1 MLRLALVVCVV
12 AAACKGDKPSPQKQ
26 AAAGPP
32 APAPV
37 ASTCGKAVA
46 KGPISWFEDDY
57 AAALACAKEQK
68 KPLVIDMWAPW
79 CHTCISMQTTVFM
92 DPSFKPLA
100 DKYVWLAMD
109 TDREENAAAV
119 GKLSRSAMPTFY
131 VIGPDEAV
139 LSRFVG
145 AATVAQFKEFLD
157 AGSRALIGGTDA
169 GDAHLVTAQRAL
181 AKGDLESAEA
191 ELVAA
196 LETAPT
202 AWVRRQ
208 EAIWSLQM
216 TKQRRGDTKGCVDVS
231 EQYMPQV
238 GQTAIATNFWA
249 SAFECAGELAKA
261 DKGEAARTAKLRED
275 AVKRLA
281 AVLDDK
287 DAPLSVDD
295 RVEALGYLRDAQ
307 DELGKKSEAKASAER
322 AKKIVDEATASAKT
336 PFEKMTFIWPRADIY
351 VYLGKPLDLVADYEA
366 LAAQLPKEYDP
377 PARLGWL
384 YLKAGK
390 LPEAATWTDK
400 AIALAYGPRKA
411 RVLTQRADI
420 AAAAGDKENE
430 KKYRAEV
437 VKLWESLPEGQ
448 KSADSLARA
457 KAALAAADTPAPTSN
472 H

>member
-1 MLRLALVVCVV
+1 MLRLALVVCVLV
-12 AAACKGDKPSPQKQ
+12 AACKGDKPTPKKEASGGGS
-26 AAAGPP
+26 AVP
-32 APAPV
+32 AKV

-46 KGPISWFEDDY
+46 KGPIAWFEDDY
-57 AAALACAKEQK
+57 ASALACAKEK
-68 KPLVIDMWAPW
+68 NKPLVIDMWAPW

-92 DPSFKPLA
+92 DDAFKPLA
-100 DKYVWLAMD
+100 DKYVWLALD

-119 GKLSRSAMPTFY
+119 GTLSRSAMPTFY
-131 VIGPDEAV
+131 VIGPDEVV

-145 AATVAQFKEFLD
+145 AATVAQFQEFLD

-169 GDAHLVTAQRAL
+169 GDAHLTTAQRAL
-181 AKGDLESAEA
+181 AKGDLESAES

-208 EAIWSLQM
+208 EAIYTLQM
-216 TKQRRGDTKGCVDVS
+216 TKQKRGDTKGCVDVS

-238 GQTAIATNFWA
+238 GHTAIATNFWA
-249 SAFECAGELAKA
+249 TAFQCAGELAG
-261 DKGEAARTAKLRED
+261 DEKGATARTTKLRED

-287 DAPLSVDD
+287 EAPLSVDD

-307 DELGKKSEAKASAER
+307 DELGKKPAAKATAER
-322 AKKIVDEATASAKT
+322 AKKIVDDATAAAKT

-351 VYLGKPLDLVADYEA
+351 AYLGKPLELVADYEA

-411 RVLTQRADI
+411 RVLTQRAEI
-420 AAAAGDKENE
+420 AAAAGDKDTE
-430 KKYRAEV
+430 KKFRAEV
-437 VKLWESLPEGQ
+437 VKQWESLPEGQ
-448 KSADSLARA
+448 RSVESLSKA
-457 KAALAAADTPAPTSN
+457 KAALAAVDAPPKN
-472 H
+472 

>member
-1 MLRLALVVCVV
+1 MLRLALLVCLL
-12 AAACKGDKPSPQKQ
+12 AAACKGDKPSPSKQ
-26 AAAGPP
+26 PSGGSQ

-37 ASTCGKAVA
+37 AASTCGKAVA
-46 KGPISWFEDDY
+46 KGPIAWFEDDY

-79 CHTCISMQTTVFM
+79 CHTCISMQTTVFL
-92 DPSFKPLA
+92 DPSLKEIA
-100 DKYVWLAMD
+100 DKYVWVALD

-157 AGSRALIGGTDA
+157 AGTRAMIGGTDA
-169 GDAHLVTAQRAL
+169 GDAHLTTAQRAL
-181 AKGDLESAEA
+181 AKGDLESAES

-202 AWVRRQ
+202 AWIRRQ
-208 EAIWSLQM
+208 EAIYTLQM
-216 TKQRRGDTKGCVDVS
+216 TKQKRGDTKGCVDLS

-249 SAFECAGELAKA
+249 AAFECAGQLAKDA
-261 DKGEAARTAKLRED
+261 KGEAARAAKVRED

-287 DAPLSVDD
+287 EAPLSVDD

-307 DELGKKSEAKASAER
+307 DELGKKAEAKATAER
-322 AKKIVDEATASAKT
+322 AKKIVDDATANAKT

-351 VYLGKPLDLVADYEA
+351 AYLGKPLDLVADYEA

-384 YLKAGK
+384 YMKAGK
-390 LPEAATWTDK
+390 LAEAATWTDK

-411 RVLTQRADI
+411 RVLAQRAEI
-420 AAAAGDKENE
+420 AAAAKDRDAE
-430 KKYRAEV
+430 KKYRTEV

-448 KSADSLARA
+448 KSADSLAKA
-457 KAALAAADTPAPTSN
+457 QAALAAIDAPEKK
-472 H
+472 